1 MHHARVRRALATL
14 TLAGIVAGGAGAAW
28 AQTAWSALTPQQQVA
43 LAPLAEQWP
52 QLNADQQLNWMAVSR
67 HYTRMSPE
75 EQQTLQDR
83 MTAWA
88 ALTPNQRSQAR
99 FNFNTI
105 KSNLSA
111 EQRRAKW
118 EEYRKLP
125 PEEKERLAK
134 KRRVP
139 RGTAPALRPPQP
151 GLLVKPPPAPP
162 SQTVEPAQ
170 PSAAVY
176 GAPRRPPRAAIPAD
190 RNTLL
195 PKGLPEVESR
205 AP

>member
-1 MHHARVRRALATL
+1 ML
-14 TLAGIVAGGAGAAW
+14 TLAGAAVGGAGAAW
-28 AQTAWSALTPQQQVA
+28 AQTVWSALTPQQQVA
-43 LAPLAEQWP
+43 LAPLADQWA
-52 QLNADQQLNWMAVSR
+52 QLSGEQQLSWMAVSR
-67 HYTRMSPE
+67 HYTSMTTD
-75 EQQTLQDR
+75 EQQMLQER
-83 MTAWA
+83 MTEWA

-125 PEEKERLAK
+125 PEEKEQLAK

-151 GLLVKPPPAPP
+151 GLLVIKPQPAPP
-162 SQTVEPAQ
+162 SQVAEPAQ
-170 PSAAVY
+170 PSAEVY
-176 GAPRRPPRAAIPAD
+176 GVPRRAPHALIPAD

-195 PKGLPEVESR
+195 PKGLLEVESR
-205 AP
+205 TP